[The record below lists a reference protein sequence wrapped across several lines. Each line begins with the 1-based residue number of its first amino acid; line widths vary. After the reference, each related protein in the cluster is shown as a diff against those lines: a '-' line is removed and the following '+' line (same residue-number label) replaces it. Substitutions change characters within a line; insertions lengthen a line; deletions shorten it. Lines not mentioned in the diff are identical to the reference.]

1 MRKLYIL
8 MFFLGIVS
16 CNIKE
21 GSSSISVD
29 LDQSDK
35 VSIFD
40 LADSISIVQLET
52 TNESLFK
59 YISKV
64 IPYKNRFYVF
74 DKLSLT
80 VFCFDST
87 GKFLFKINKK
97 GRGPEEY
104 ENVEDI
110 FIDNFNDQL
119 LLLVPWG
126 YLLTFDLDGDFFSKK
141 KLPEEVL
148 SYNEVYALNRDTLLF
163 LSRNEYR
170 AIYYSRRSD
179 SIINKCLGVD
189 EMPEIEYTKGNV
201 YMYNDSLYF
210 SSAGFDNKVL
220 NMSHPERRVAYNW
233 DFGKNNLTKKRISN
247 EMKSRLKAMKEKR
260 SYSMLDNFG
269 DDSYPTFYRSRSLE
283 TDRFE
288 MTSVLYK
295 IPFSYL
301 CVFRD
306 KIDGKVKVF
315 RETIEGIQFSYFL
328 AHDNFLFLYN
338 TGKNKCYSEETLSL
352 KQLEIVKSHNSDT
365 DNPFLVIYHIK

>member
-1 MRKLYIL
+1 MRAIICITIL
-8 MFFLGIVS
+8 FSLLS
-16 CNIKE
+16 CSHKKN
-21 GSSSISVD
+21 SSAID
-29 LDQSDK
+29 LDRNDK
-35 VSIFD
+35 VSIFE

-52 TNESLFK
+52 TNESIFK

-64 IPYKNRFYVF
+64 IPHKNRFYVF

-110 FIDNFNDQL
+110 YIDNFNDQL

-126 YLLTFDLDGDFFSKK
+126 YVLTFDLEGNFISKK
-141 KLPEEVL
+141 KLPDEVK
-148 SYNEVYALNRDTLLF
+148 SYNQIYAVNRDTLLF
-163 LSRNEYR
+163 LSSNEYQ
-170 AIYYSRRSD
+170 AIYYSRKND

-189 EMPEIEYTKGNV
+189 EMPEIEYTKGDV
-201 YMYNDSLYF
+201 YMYNDSVYF

-220 NMSHPERRVAYNW
+220 NMSHPDRRVAYNW

-269 DDSYPTFYRSRSLE
+269 DDSYPTFYRCRSLE

-306 KIDGKVKVF
+306 KVDGKVKVF

-328 AHDNFLFLYN
+328 AYDNFLFLYN
-338 TGKNKCYSEETLSL
+338 TGKNKCFSEETLSPR
-352 KQLEIVKSHNSDT
+352 QLEVVRSHDPNN

>member
-52 TNESLFK
+52 TNESLIK
-59 YISKV
+59 YISNV

-74 DKLSLT
+74 DKLSQVVL
-80 VFCFDST
+80 CFSSN
-87 GKFLFKINKK
+87 GQFLFKINKK

-104 ENVEDI
+104 ENVAS
-110 FIDNFNDQL
+110 FNIDNINDQI

-126 YLLTFDLDGDFFSKK
+126 YVLTFDLDGNFISKK
-141 KLPEEVL
+141 KLPEEIK
-148 SYNEVYALNRDTLLF
+148 SYNEVFAVNRDTLLF
-163 LSRNEYR
+163 LSSNEYR
-170 AIYYSRRSD
+170 AIYYSRKSD

-189 EMPEIEYTKGNV
+189 EMPEIEYTKGVV

-233 DFGKNNLTKKRISN
+233 DFGKNNFTQKQISN
-247 EMKSRLKAMKEKR
+247 EMESRLKAMNEKKQ
-260 SYSMLDNFG
+260 YLIFDNFG
-269 DDSYPTFYRSRSLE
+269 DDSYPTFYRSLSLE

-288 MTSVLYK
+288 ATSVLYK

-306 KIDGKVKVF
+306 KIDGKVNVF

-328 AHDNFLFLYN
+328 AYN
-338 TGKNKCYSEETLSL
+338 NLLILRNNGKNKYYSEGTLSP
-352 KQLEIVKSHNSDT
+352 KQLEIVKSHNPDT
-365 DNPFLVIYHIK
+365 DNPFLVIYHLM